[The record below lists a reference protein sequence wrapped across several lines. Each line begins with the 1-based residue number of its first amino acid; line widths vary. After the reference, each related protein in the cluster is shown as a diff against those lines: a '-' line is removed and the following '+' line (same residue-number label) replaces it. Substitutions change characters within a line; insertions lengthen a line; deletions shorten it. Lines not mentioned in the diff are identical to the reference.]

1 MNPIPIVITALLLTS
16 CSANWHLKK
25 AIAKDPSI
33 LTQGVVIERVTD
45 TITVIT
51 PELQVDTVHAWSHDT
66 VTTYIDRVRIRTK
79 VDTVQRTVFV
89 DVVCPPD
96 TVFVEHTYEKTT
108 IRPVVKQRTPWWLV
122 AVFLLV
128 LSILLMLL
136 PKSSN
141 RF

>member
-1 MNPIPIVITALLLTS
+1 MKPLLPILAALLLTS

-33 LTQGVVIERVTD
+33 LTEGVVIERVTD

-51 PELQVDTVHAWSHDT
+51 PELQVDTVHEWSVDT
-66 VTTYIDRVRIRTK
+66 VTTYVDRVRIRTK

-96 TVFVEHTYEKTT
+96 TVFVEHTYDRTT
-108 IRPVVKQRTPWWLV
+108 IRPTVRTGAPYWMLWLLAAIIIGMV
-122 AVFLLV
+122 EV
-128 LSILLMLL
+128 ITR
-136 PKSSN
+136 PQ
-141 RF
+141 

>member
-25 AIAKDPSI
+25 AIAKAPSI

-45 TITVIT
+45 TITVVT
-51 PELQVDTVHAWSHDT
+51 PELQVDTIHAWSVDT
-66 VTTYIDRVRIRTK
+66 VTTYVDRVRIRTK

-89 DVVCPPD
+89 DVICPPD

-122 AVFLLV
+122 ALILAGFA
-128 LSILLMLL
+128 ILLKALF
-136 PKSSN
+136 
-141 RF
+141 R